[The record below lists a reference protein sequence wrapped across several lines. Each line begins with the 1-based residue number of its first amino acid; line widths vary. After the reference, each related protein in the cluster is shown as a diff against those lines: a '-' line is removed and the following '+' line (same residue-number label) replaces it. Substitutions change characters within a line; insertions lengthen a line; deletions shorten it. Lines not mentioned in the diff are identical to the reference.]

1 MNTLRKHFSIAACLT
16 LFMSGCA
23 AELPEHDSSMAWVD
37 VAGRA
42 GYSLSAR
49 RQDGKQTQDARYFQ
63 LSPGRHQLELR
74 LGYERKGS
82 ATGSQW
88 RHCRIEFDYDGFA
101 AGERYSIYAVATG
114 FTVRVWLRN
123 QAGEKLLESR
133 SVRCGSQ
140 Y

>member
-1 MNTLRKHFSIAACLT
+1 MKSKVLSVGLLAVLAGGCEAA
-16 LFMSGCA
+16 
-23 AELPEHDSSMAWVD
+23 LPGHDPAMAWVD

-49 RQDGKQTQDARYFQ
+49 RQDGVKVQDARFFQ
-63 LSPGRHQLELR
+63 LTPGRHRLELR

-82 ATGSQW
+82 ASGSQW
-88 RHCRIEFDYDGFA
+88 RHCRVEFDYAGFA
-101 AGERYSIYAVATG
+101 AGQRYSVYAVATG

-123 QAGEKLLESR
+123 QKGERILESR

>member
-1 MNTLRKHFSIAACLT
+1 MKKRIGAAAF
-16 LFMSGCA
+16 LFFFMHGCA

-49 RQDGKQTQDARYFQ
+49 RQDGKQTDDVRYFQ
-63 LSPGRHQLELR
+63 LTPGRHQLELR
-74 LGYERKGS
+74 LGYERRGS
-82 ATGSQW
+82 SAGSQW
-88 RHCRIEFDYDGFA
+88 RYCRVEFDYDSFA
-101 AGERYSIYAVATG
+101 AGERYSIYAVTMG

-123 QAGEKLLESR
+123 QAGERALESR